1 MEGAVTGTSN
11 FNSFRA
17 STLNLY
23 IYQRKMDRDIE
34 VLNTELKH
42 GFKILQ
48 LSLKPGPH
56 WRKHKQ
62 KKKQKNRR
70 ATFFCNNIIL
80 HNIRKHFNGIKN
92 IFSEDRFPLQL
103 YRSET

>member
-42 GFKILQ
+42 GFKTLQ
-48 LSLKPGPH
+48 LPSDCAFKAWFSLAK
-56 WRKHKQ
+56 
-62 KKKQKNRR
+62 
-70 ATFFCNNIIL
+70 A
-80 HNIRKHFNGIKN
+80 
-92 IFSEDRFPLQL
+92 
-103 YRSET
+103 